1 MAVHNVTAVSLG
13 HVVGA
18 GQLAGV
24 CIKQSQDARIGE
36 FSNTV
41 DVVGTNLKLQS

>member
-1 MAVHNVTAVSLG
+1 MAVHKVTAVSLD

-24 CIKQSQDARIGE
+24 CILVLNKGVLWSDGYYAK
-36 FSNTV
+36 TV
-41 DVVGTNLKLQS
+41 L